1 MELKNIDG
9 VERVIT
15 VQGVLSIRRDTRRRY
30 DQDGKGETSTQSILS
45 CWSHWY
51 RNLVPTVASD
61 FADSGTS
68 PVYAIFFFVPI
79 CGVFLVVVVLA
90 EVMKS
95 LSGSTKNNTE
105 LGGENTSSDTSEG
118 ERKNDISFKQ
128 IFVILFFV
136 AVILFV
142 FMYSLASPM

>member
-1 MELKNIDG
+1 M
-9 VERVIT
+9 
-15 VQGVLSIRRDTRRRY
+15 S
-30 DQDGKGETSTQSILS
+30 QDGKGETSTLSILFLGGAIGIGI
-45 CWSHWY
+45 WF
-51 RNLVPTVASD
+51 LTVASD

-68 PVYAIFFFVPI
+68 PVYALFFFVPI
-79 CGVFLVVVVLA
+79 CGVFLVAVVLA

-118 ERKNDISFKQ
+118 ERKNDISIKQ

-142 FMYSLASPM
+142 FMYSLASST

>member
-1 MELKNIDG
+1 M
-9 VERVIT
+9 
-15 VQGVLSIRRDTRRRY
+15 S
-30 DQDGKGETSTQSILS
+30 QDGKGETSTLNILFFGGAIGIGI
-45 CWSHWY
+45 WF
-51 RNLVPTVASD
+51 LTVASD

-68 PVYAIFFFVPI
+68 PVYALFFFVPI

-118 ERKNDISFKQ
+118 ERKNDISAKQ
-128 IFVILFFV
+128 IFVILLFV

-142 FMYSLASPM
+142 FMYSLASST

>member
-1 MELKNIDG
+1 M
-9 VERVIT
+9 T
-15 VQGVLSIRRDTRRRY
+15 
-30 DQDGKGETSTQSILS
+30 QDGKGETSTLS
-45 CWSHWY
+45 VLLLAGAIGIGIWF
-51 RNLVPTVASD
+51 LTVASD

-68 PVYAIFFFVPI
+68 PVYALFFFVPI
-79 CGVFLVVVVLA
+79 CGVFLVVVVLV

-95 LSGSTKNNTE
+95 LSGSSKNNTE

-118 ERKNDISFKQ
+118 ERKNDISIKQ

-142 FMYSLASPM
+142 FMYSLASST

>member
-1 MELKNIDG
+1 M
-9 VERVIT
+9 
-15 VQGVLSIRRDTRRRY
+15 S
-30 DQDGKGETSTQSILS
+30 QDGKGETSTLNILFLGGAIGIGI
-45 CWSHWY
+45 WF
-51 RNLVPTVASD
+51 LTVASD

-68 PVYAIFFFVPI
+68 PVYALFFFVPI
-79 CGVFLVVVVLA
+79 CGVFLVVVVLV

-95 LSGSTKNNTE
+95 LSGSSKNNTE

-142 FMYSLASPM
+142 FMYSLASST

>member
-1 MELKNIDG
+1 MSK
-9 VERVIT
+9 
-15 VQGVLSIRRDTRRRY
+15 
-30 DQDGKGETSTQSILS
+30 DGKGETSTQSILFLAGAIGIGI
-45 CWSHWY
+45 WF
-51 RNLVPTVASD
+51 LTVASD

-68 PVYAIFFFVPI
+68 PVYALFFFVPI
-79 CGVFLVVVVLA
+79 CGVFLVVVVLV

-95 LSGSTKNNTE
+95 LSGSSKNNTE

-118 ERKNDISFKQ
+118 ERKNDISIKQ

-142 FMYSLASPM
+142 FMYSLASSSLSPRLEA